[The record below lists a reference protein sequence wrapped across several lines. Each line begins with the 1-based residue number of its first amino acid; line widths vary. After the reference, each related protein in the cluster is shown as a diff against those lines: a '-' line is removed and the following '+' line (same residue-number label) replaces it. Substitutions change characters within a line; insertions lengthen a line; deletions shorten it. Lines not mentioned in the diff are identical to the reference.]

1 VKRVVG
7 LVAGRSVVF
16 DDFNRRRVVRDAF
29 DVALVAFETRLDQF
43 SSLLR
48 IQHRLEFRRRVRVNV
63 ARFARDKH
71 HHLNLFLC
79 SRVAI
84 FSAELRQNFVE
95 LSCAIFFLS

>member
-1 VKRVVG
+1 MKRVVG
-7 LVAGRSVVF
+7 LVVGRSVDSVVF
-16 DDFNRRRVVRDAF
+16 DDFYRRRFVRDAF
-29 DVALVAFETRLDQF
+29 DFALVALETRLDQF

-79 SRVAI
+79 SRVA
-84 FSAELRQNFVE
+84 NFQQKY
-95 LSCAIFFLS
+95 LS